1 MYSLAHR
8 TARPAVARLGRFAVP
23 IRSAVPGLA
32 RALTRALVA
41 TLWLAAAAGAD
52 PWSRGL
58 AYPAGPVR
66 PEIDAIA
73 ACLAAGREMAM
84 APRPACVPR
93 GSGAALA
100 EKAGMPLGERDWS
113 VACAARDDPRRLP
126 RDAVAR
132 LAGDPAVARAGIR
145 IVGALF
151 CDGLALADL
160 DLPAPL
166 LLDRGVFAGP
176 VELRNLHLKGDLGLD
191 NAVLLDTLR
200 LDTVRIAGSVRLDR
214 SFVRRLRVVDTRVDG
229 SWHQSTAIVF
239 LDAHLVRLAVAGDL
253 EFDRAA
259 VSRLWV
265 RAARVG
271 GTLAL
276 DESEA
281 RCAVRI
287 EASTLGAL
295 TARDAGFGKVVTI
308 GVGPLATR
316 YPWWRHAIEGRPA
329 THVQTMFR
337 SAAIAAI
344 AEAERRRI
352 AVPELPAE
360 ENALLRGCREE
371 TETQLDGTARTVG
384 IDGVVAPRRLK
395 LVVAETTIASG
406 LCLGPIAWGTPR
418 DGEVPDPYH
427 PATVVALD
435 GTTIGGTLAV
445 DLWGDDRS
453 VQTVRLADP
462 AFGRVAALHVF
473 AATGVTA
480 SAVALDFSDLDRPW
494 VGRLDGLRFDRL
506 VKSRQHCSGEA
517 AAGAAA
523 APAAPHVVEVLR
535 WLDRNQAPS
544 TQPFAPFAAAFAA
557 AGASAEADELRIRRR
572 SIEVCGR
579 LARWLPPV
587 ARFCPDG
594 ARIAAAAESPPESPT
609 GTPPEMPAG
618 GHVRAGFGSVVSGAG
633 DLIGT
638 GVAAAMWA
646 FADHGLRPGKLA
658 WWAAGALA
666 AVWIVLRFGL
676 GVVGFLPDGRTA
688 GGRLWPIGPLFL
700 IDRLI
705 PVYRVRGEH
714 YAVAGFFRR
723 ADATET
729 EGSADALETTLRG
742 RKIVVR
748 PVGDAARHRIET
760 VLTILRVTG
769 VVLAAALLAAL
780 FFGGR

>member
-1 MYSLAHR
+1 MYSRAHG
-8 TARPAVARLGRFAVP
+8 TARPVVARLGRVGLLV
-23 IRSAVPGLA
+23 RSSLPGLV
-32 RALTRALVA
+32 RALVA
-41 TLWLAAAAGAD
+41 TVWLAAGAVAD
-52 PWSRGL
+52 PWSQGR
-58 AYPAGPVR
+58 ADPAGPVR
-66 PEIDAIA
+66 PDVDAIA
-73 ACLAAGREMAM
+73 TCLATGREMVM

-93 GSGAALA
+93 GSGAAIA

-113 VACAARDDPRRLP
+113 AACASADHPRRLP
-126 RDAVAR
+126 RDTVAR
-132 LAGDPAVARAGIR
+132 LAGDPAVARSGIR

-151 CDGLALADL
+151 CDGLDLADL

-166 LLDRGVFAGP
+166 MLDRAVVAGS

-200 LDTVRIAGSVRLDR
+200 LDTVRVAGSVRLDR
-214 SFVRRLRVVDTRVDG
+214 SFVRRLRVADTIVDG

-253 EFDRAA
+253 QLDRAA
-259 VSRLWV
+259 VSRLFV

-352 AVPELPAE
+352 ALPELPAE

-371 TETQLDGTARTVG
+371 TQVLPDGPTRKVG
-384 IDGVVAPRRLK
+384 IDGVAAPRWLE

-418 DGEVPDPYH
+418 DGEVPDPHH
-427 PATVVALD
+427 PATVVGLD

-445 DLWGDDRS
+445 DLWGDAAP
-453 VQTVRLADP
+453 VQTPRPADP
-462 AFGRVAALHVF
+462 AFDRVAALHVF
-473 AATGVTA
+473 AAGGVSAA
-480 SAVALDFSDLDRPW
+480 SISLRVADLDRPW
-494 VGRLDGLRFDRL
+494 TGRFDGLRFERL
-506 VKSRQHCSGEA
+506 HAVGRGQKGVPTCG
-517 AAGAAA
+517 GD
-523 APAAPHVVEVLR
+523 APARPAVAPTLPPVAEVLR
-535 WLDRNQAPS
+535 WLDRNQAAS
-544 TQPFAPFAAAFAA
+544 TQPFVPFTAAFEA
-557 AGASAEADELRIRRR
+557 AGAGAEADELRIRRR

-579 LARWLPPV
+579 VARWLPVV
-587 ARFCPDG
+587 AGLCPGG
-594 ARIAAAAESPPESPT
+594 ARAAASAAAAAETAPEWPS
-609 GTPPEMPAG
+609 GS
-618 GHVRAGFGSVVSGAG
+618 HVRAGFGGVVSGAG

-638 GVAAAMWA
+638 GFAAAMWVL
-646 FADHGLRPGKLA
+646 ADHGLRPGKLA

-666 AVWIVLRFGL
+666 IVWIVLRLGL
-676 GVVGFLPDGRTA
+676 GVVGFLPESRA
-688 GGRLWPIGPLFL
+688 PGGRLWPIGPLFL

-723 ADATET
+723 ADPAEA
-729 EGSADALETTLRG
+729 EGPAEAIETTLRG
-742 RKIVVR
+742 RKVVVR
-748 PVGDAARHRIET
+748 PVDEVTRHRIDT
-760 VLTILRVTG
+760 VLTVLRVTG
-769 VVLAAALLAAL
+769 VVLAVFLLAAL
-780 FFGGR
+780 LSGGR

>member
-1 MYSLAHR
+1 MGIGP
-8 TARPAVARLGRFAVP
+8 TAAPQIASITIAATVVAA
-23 IRSAVPGLA
+23 
-32 RALTRALVA
+32 TLVA
-41 TLWLAAAAGAD
+41 ATVVGIAAAGPWPPQGAD
-52 PWSRGL
+52 PDATAKADL
-58 AYPAGPVR
+58 GP
-66 PEIDAIA
+66 IA
-73 ACLAAGREMAM
+73 TCLASGRDMVM

-93 GSGAALA
+93 GSGAAVA

-113 VACAARDDPRRLP
+113 VVCATGDDPRRLP

-151 CDGLALADL
+151 CDGLDLADL
-160 DLPAPL
+160 DLSAPL
-166 LLDRGVFAGP
+166 MLDRAVFAGP
-176 VELRNLHLKGDLGLD
+176 VDLHNLHLKGDLGLD

-200 LDTVRIAGSVRLDR
+200 LDTVRIAGSVRLNR
-214 SFVRRLRVVDTRVDG
+214 SFVRRLRVADTKVDG

-253 EFDRAA
+253 QLDRAA

-271 GTLAL
+271 GTLVL

-344 AEAERRRI
+344 AEAERRRV
-352 AVPELPAE
+352 ALPELPVE

-371 TETQLDGTARTVG
+371 TETLPDGPPRKVG
-384 IDGVVAPRRLK
+384 IDGVVAPRRLA

-427 PATVVALD
+427 PATVVGLD

-445 DLWGDDRS
+445 DLWGDDPA
-453 VQTVRLADP
+453 VQTVRPGEP

-473 AATGVTA
+473 AATGVTT
-480 SAVALDFSDLDRPW
+480 SALALDFSDLDRPW
-494 VGRLDGLRFDRL
+494 AGRWDGLRFDRL
-506 VKSRQHCSGEA
+506 REGRPHCSGDVAARPEA
-517 AAGAAA
+517 PRTPPQVA
-523 APAAPHVVEVLR
+523 EVLR

-544 TQPFAPFAAAFAA
+544 TQPFVPFAAAFQA
-557 AGASAEADELRIRRR
+557 AGAAAEADELRIRRR

-579 LARWLPPV
+579 LARWLPLV
-587 ARFCPDG
+587 AGLCPDG
-594 ARIAAAAESPPESPT
+594 AGTAAAAEPS
-609 GTPPEMPAG
+609 PEMSGG
-618 GHVRAGFGSVVSGAG
+618 GHVRAGFGGVVSGAG

-638 GVAAAMWA
+638 GFAAAMWA
-646 FADHGLRPGKLA
+646 LADHGLRPGKLV
-658 WWAAGALA
+658 WWAMGALA

-676 GVVGFLPDGRTA
+676 GVVGFLPERRPA

-700 IDRLI
+700 IDRLV
-705 PVYRVRGEH
+705 PVHRVRREH
-714 YAVAGFFRR
+714 DAVAGFFRR
-723 ADATET
+723 ADA
-729 EGSADALETTLRG
+729 ADAEESGDILETTLRG

-748 PVGDAARHRIET
+748 PVDEVTRHRIEI

-769 VVLAAALLAAL
+769 VVLAVFLVAAL
-780 FFGGR
+780 FSSGR